1 MERVSYAEKVMKRL
15 IKNKRMQ
22 KTGIK
27 WVQDWALLHGKG
39 NPLVT
44 VQIPELWLFYQI
56 VYAQTNNCLGKVD
69 A

>member
-1 MERVSYAEKVMKRL
+1 MERVSYAEKVMIRL
-15 IKNKRMQ
+15 IKNKRLQ

-44 VQIPELWLFYQI
+44 VQIPEL
-56 VYAQTNNCLGKVD
+56 
-69 A
+69 